1 MIKIRAILLD
11 ACAVKDT
18 NLLSKKMKFSDD
30 EDEDEHEPFSS

>member
-18 NLLSKKMKFSDD
+18 NLLSKTKFSDD
-30 EDEDEHEPFSS
+30 EDEDEHEPFNS